1 MSNKKNPPGPPPG
14 ATITHVAPEERGS
27 VQVLR
32 AEQDFYFICIY
43 YLFVFIL
50 FYLIKRIK
58 SVQILRAEQD
68 ANDQTPIWEQT
79 SIEGFRVSPY
89 VVTRREAELMVCPR
103 VLFVLAAEQDIS
115 PHIVEAVRLELVHSE
130 HHS

>member
-1 MSNKKNPPGPPPG
+1 M
-14 ATITHVAPEERGS
+14 
-27 VQVLR
+27 
-32 AEQDFYFICIY
+32 
-43 YLFVFIL
+43 
-50 FYLIKRIK
+50 
-58 SVQILRAEQD
+58 QILRAEQD
-68 ANDQTPIWEQT
+68 ANDQSPIWEQT